1 MSYQHKYLKY
11 VRRGRNLNHCKIHPT
26 AIVAESAEL
35 GTDVTVGPYS
45 IIGPKVKI
53 GDGCWIDS
61 HVVIDGNTTLG
72 SRNKVWRFASIG
84 TLPQDL
90 KYNGE
95 DASLSIGDDNLIR
108 EYVNI
113 SIGTEHGGMITKIGS
128 QNLFMV
134 NVHVGHDCIIGS
146 HCIFANGVSL
156 AGHVEMEDHIFLA
169 GHSAVHQFCKLG
181 AYSMAAAGSTVIQDV
196 PPFVTV
202 HGLRASP
209 NGLNT
214 VLMKRQGFKKEDV
227 ALVKDIYKLI
237 YRKGLT
243 LDDAKKQIFDLGD
256 TGLPKLFSDFLNA
269 STRGICR

>member
-1 MSYQHKYLKY
+1 MAICKYWHLCLKIY
-11 VRRGRNLNHCKIHPT
+11 
-26 AIVAESAEL
+26 
-35 GTDVTVGPYS
+35 D
-45 IIGPKVKI
+45 
-53 GDGCWIDS
+53 
-61 HVVIDGNTTLG
+61 
-72 SRNKVWRFASIG
+72 
-84 TLPQDL
+84 
-90 KYNGE
+90 NGE
-95 DASLSIGDDNLIR
+95 DAVSSIGDDNLIR

-196 PPFVTV
+196 HSLCNCARVARFTKWAKY
-202 HGLRASP
+202 GINETSGIQER
-209 NGLNT
+209 
-214 VLMKRQGFKKEDV
+214 RCY
-227 ALVKDIYKLI
+227 ALVKVIYKLI

-256 TGLPKLFSDFLNA
+256 TGLPKLFQIF
-269 STRGICR
+269 